1 MEFLEAIAEG
11 MPPRAAA
18 AIAQIPFETV
28 RNWMSKNPKA
38 RKTSYS
44 DVCKSARAEHR
55 RNSGERSKA
64 TELKARRVPAA
75 SSWGGRGRAD

>member
-28 RNWMSKNPKA
+28 RNWMSNNPKA

-44 DVCKSARAEHR
+44 DVCKSERAEHR

-64 TELKARRVPAA
+64 TELGLVGARRFLKESAA
-75 SSWGGRGRAD
+75 ATS